1 MDGINLELRNLM
13 MAIKKKI
20 GNKQEIY
27 MKNNDVTPMNGMI
40 IGYLLE
46 NQNRDIFQKDI
57 ETAFRIEG
65 STTTKILQLMEKK
78 DLIVRESVEHDS
90 RLKKIKLTPKSKK
103 LGEDFMT
110 VFSSL
115 EKELTKG
122 ISTAELRIFN
132 IVIKKMKDN
141 IVE

>member
-1 MDGINLELRNLM
+1 MDGINLELRTLM

-20 GNKQEIY
+20 GNKQELY
-27 MKNNDVTPMNGMI
+27 MKDNDVTPMNGMI
-40 IGYLLE
+40 IRYLQE
-46 NQNRDIFQKDI
+46 NQDRDIFQKDI

-78 DLIVRESVEHDS
+78 DLIIRESVDYDS
-90 RLKKIKLTPKSKK
+90 RLKKIKLTTKSKK
-103 LGEDFMT
+103 LSDNFLA

-122 ISTAELRIFN
+122 ISKEEIKLFN
-132 IVIKKMKDN
+132 SVIKKMKDN
-141 IVE
+141 IIE